1 MLILDTNKTP
11 YICNNG
17 VKEEICYPERGIVMA
32 KRILVVDDDEMVLMA
47 LNELLAPEGY
57 EVDAILRVSEALEKL
72 DQDGYDLM
80 MLDIIM
86 PEMDGF
92 ELCKRIR
99 KMERYKETPIVFLT
113 AKSREED
120 RVLGLE
126 AGANLFLSKPISPD
140 KLLGI
145 VSDTIG

>member
-1 MLILDTNKTP
+1 
-11 YICNNG
+11 
-17 VKEEICYPERGIVMA
+17 MA

-47 LNELLAPEGY
+47 LDELLKPEGY
-57 EVDAILRVSEALEKL
+57 DVQTVGSGKEALKKL
-72 DQDGYDLM
+72 EQGPFDLI
-80 MLDIIM
+80 MLDVIM

-99 KMERYKETPIVFLT
+99 EKEEYREIPVVFLT

-120 RVLGLE
+120 RVRGLE
-126 AGANLFLSKPISPD
+126 VGANLFLSKPISPD

-145 VSDTIG
+145 ISSTLG

>member
-1 MLILDTNKTP
+1 MT
-11 YICNNG
+11 
-17 VKEEICYPERGIVMA
+17 

-47 LNELLAPEGY
+47 LDELLKPEGY
-57 EVDAILRVSEALEKL
+57 EVQTVASGTEALQKL
-72 DQDGYDLM
+72 DESAYDLIM
-80 MLDIIM
+80 TDVIM

-99 KMERYKETPIVFLT
+99 EKEKYREIPVVFLT
-113 AKSREED
+113 AKTRDED
-120 RVLGLE
+120 RVRGLE

-145 VSDTIG
+145 VASTLG

>member
-1 MLILDTNKTP
+1 
-11 YICNNG
+11 
-17 VKEEICYPERGIVMA
+17 MA

-47 LNELLAPEGY
+47 LDELLKPEGY
-57 EVDAILRVSEALEKL
+57 EVHTVSSGSDALERLNK
-72 DQDGYDLM
+72 DGYDLL

-99 KMERYKETPIVFLT
+99 KMEAYKETPILFLT
-113 AKSREED
+113 AKSREAD
-120 RVLGLE
+120 RVQGIE